1 MTSAPV
7 LEASTWH
14 VQFPF
19 KLVGSVCTPSLW
31 EVVLIFVHGPS
42 SLATSWSSVFH
53 FANNLGSRIT
63 NEHIQVH
70 WKEFYFT
77 FMQQAQL
84 HAATKWSAF
93 EEEQGSH
100 THFSTVSS
108 LCLYPQSGE
117 SKARDP
123 LLRSTKGEGG
133 VCGGQSVSRFP

>member
-1 MTSAPV
+1 M
-7 LEASTWH
+7 
-14 VQFPF
+14 
-19 KLVGSVCTPSLW
+19 
-31 EVVLIFVHGPS
+31 
-42 SLATSWSSVFH
+42 
-53 FANNLGSRIT
+53 
-63 NEHIQVH
+63 
-70 WKEFYFT
+70 EFYFT

-84 HAATKWSAF
+84 HAASKWSAF